1 MESNSEEFYKQ
12 KYLKYKHKYLE
23 AQKLYGEELEG
34 GGTLKWLV
42 VPRNIYDSNIKSLVT
57 AGKYSKDASLYFLA
71 GKNAVVIEPKSKSVL
86 NSWKNQKQQEVPVQ
100 IKENGLGVIEK
111 KYTEENAVNQL
122 KEAYPEN
129 AYILI
134 ESNTLSSGGDFKKV
148 ILQ

>member
-42 VPRNIYDSNIKSLVT
+42 VPSNIYLHNIKSLVE
-57 AGKYSKDASLYFLA
+57 AGKYSKDASLYLLA
-71 GKNAVVIEPKSKSVL
+71 GKKAVVIEPKSKSVL
-86 NSWKNQKQQEVPVQ
+86 NSWNEKQLEVQ
-100 IKENGLGVIEK
+100 INEGNGLGVKDK
-111 KYTEENAVNQL
+111 KYTDDEALKQL
-122 KEAYPEN
+122 KEAYPEH

-134 ESNTLSSGGDFKKV
+134 ESNTFSSGGDFKKV
-148 ILQ
+148 FLE